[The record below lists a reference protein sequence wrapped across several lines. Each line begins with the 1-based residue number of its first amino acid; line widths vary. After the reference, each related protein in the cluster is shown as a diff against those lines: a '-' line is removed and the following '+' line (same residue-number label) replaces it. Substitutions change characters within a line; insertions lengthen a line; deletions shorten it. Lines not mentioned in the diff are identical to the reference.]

1 MAKRRWTVVLVPHGS
16 EPSRIVEVSYTV
28 LKVAVTL
35 CVAVVVVSVLLGYAS
50 ISRSVDLSR
59 ATRLEQENALL
70 AAQLGELHGRVRNLS
85 DTLQSIAQRDQ
96 RIRVLANLSP
106 LDPQVRAA
114 GIGGPAGT
122 MTAAHV
128 PGPLGLRADAI
139 RVDISALIRRAN
151 LLATSFREAADSLAS
166 HSDRLAA
173 MPSIMPTQGWLT
185 SAFSSMREHP
195 ILHIARP
202 HEGID
207 VSAPMGTPIE
217 APAAGRVLSAGWETG
232 YGNVVTIDH
241 GYGIVT
247 KFAHASKLFV
257 RQGQRVARG
266 QRIALVGNSGLA
278 TGPHLHYEVH
288 VNGRP
293 VDPLHYVLP
302 DVVTD

>member
-28 LKVAVTL
+28 LKVAASL
-35 CVAVVVVSVLLGYAS
+35 CVAVVVVSLLLGYAS

-106 LDPQVRAA
+106 VDPQVRAA
-114 GIGGPAGT
+114 GIGGPVGT
-122 MTAAHV
+122 MTATRA
-128 PGPLGLRADAI
+128 PGPLGRSADAI

-217 APAAGRVLSAGWETG
+217 APAAGRVISAGWETG

>member
-28 LKVAVTL
+28 LKVAASL
-35 CVAVVVVSVLLGYAS
+35 CVAVVVVSLLLGYAS

-106 LDPQVRAA
+106 VDPQVRAA

-122 MTAAHV
+122 MAATRA
-128 PGPLGLRADAI
+128 PGPLGRSADAI
-139 RVDISALIRRAN
+139 RIDISALIRRAN

>member
-16 EPSRIVEVSYTV
+16 EPSRIVEISYTV
-28 LKVAVTL
+28 LKIAATL
-35 CVAVVVVSVLLGYAS
+35 CLAVVVISLLIGYAS

-59 ATRLEQENALL
+59 ASQLEQENVAL
-70 AAQLGELHGRVRNLS
+70 AAQIGELHGRMHHLS
-85 DTLQSIAQRDQ
+85 DTLQLIAKRDQ
-96 RIRVLANLSP
+96 QIRVLANLTP

-114 GIGGPAGT
+114 GIGGPVGT
-122 MTAAHV
+122 MTTARV
-128 PGPLGLRADAI
+128 DGPLGRRTDAI
-139 RVDISALIRRAN
+139 RVDVTALIRRAS

-166 HSDRLAA
+166 HTDRLAA

-195 ILHIARP
+195 ILHISRP

-207 VSAPMGTPIE
+207 VSAPMGSPIE
-217 APAAGRVLSAGWETG
+217 APAAGRVVSAGWETG

-257 RQGQRVARG
+257 RTGQRVQRG

>member
-128 PGPLGLRADAI
+128 PGLLGRRADAI

>member
-28 LKVAVTL
+28 LKVAASL
-35 CVAVVVVSVLLGYAS
+35 CAAVVVVSLLLGYAS

-85 DTLQSIAQRDQ
+85 DTLQTIAQRDQ

-122 MTAAHV
+122 MTATRA
-128 PGPLGLRADAI
+128 PGPLGRSADAI